1 MFAQDPH
8 LPHDPLAAVTHAAP
22 HDYYRRLAEGPP
34 LRFDAGLDC
43 WVASGT
49 GVKAVLAH
57 PDCRVRPPDQPVPEH
72 LIGTPC
78 GTIFAELVRMNDGA
92 RHAAPKRVLM
102 QLLAGIDLVRL
113 HDETARLARDH
124 LPGSAAE
131 LNELMFDVP
140 LYAVAQMLGF
150 AAADRPQIA
159 CWTRDFVAALSA
171 QADQAVVARAQVA
184 VMGLQDTFSALHPGD
199 RPALRANLIGLL
211 VQTCEATA
219 GLLGNK
225 MLALRE
231 DNPEPVPAIHNTRR
245 YAACDFELGGM
256 AIRQGQMILV
266 LLASAGLGFG
276 HGAHRCPGQAVAQTI
291 VAAIL
296 SSWTSAL
303 QQLTLDW
310 QYRPLP
316 NARIPV
322 FAAGATA

>member
-1 MFAQDPH
+1 MFAHDPH

-22 HDYYRRLAEGPP
+22 HDYYRRLADGPP

-43 WVASGT
+43 WVAAGA
-49 GVKAVLAH
+49 GVKAVLDH
-57 PDCRVRPPDQPVPEH
+57 PDCHVRPFGQPVPLH
-72 LIGTPC
+72 LLGTPC
-78 GTIFAELVRMNDGA
+78 GAIFAELVRMNDGA
-92 RHAAPKRVLM
+92 RHAAPKQVLM
-102 QLLAGIDLVRL
+102 QLLAGIDLARL

-131 LNELMFDVP
+131 LNQLMFDVP

-159 CWTRDFVAALSA
+159 RWTRDFVAAMPV

-184 VMGLQDTFSALHPGD
+184 AMGLQDTFSALHPGA
-199 RPALRANLIGLL
+199 RPALRDNLIGLL

-219 GLLGNK
+219 GLLGNEV
-225 MLALRE
+225 LALRK
-231 DNPEPVPAIHNTRR
+231 DNSEPVLAIHNTRR
-245 YAACDFELGGM
+245 YAACDLELDGM

-296 SSWTSAL
+296 SAWSGAIGRL
-303 QQLTLDW
+303 ALDW
-310 QYRPLP
+310 HYRLSP
-316 NARIPV
+316 NARIPL
-322 FAAGATA
+322 FAAGAAA

>member
-1 MFAQDPH
+1 MFAHDPDR
-8 LPHDPLAAVTHAAP
+8 PHDPLAAVTHATP

-49 GVKAVLAH
+49 GVQAVLAH

-72 LIGTPC
+72 LAGTPC
-78 GTIFAELVRMNDGA
+78 GAIFAELVRLNDGA
-92 RHAAPKRVLM
+92 RHAAPKQVLM
-102 QLLAGIDLVRL
+102 QLLAGIDLARL

-159 CWTRDFVAALSA
+159 RWIRDFVAALPV
-171 QADQAVVARAQVA
+171 QADNAIIARSQLAA
-184 VMGLQDTFSALHPGD
+184 TGLQQAFRALRPGD
-199 RPALRANLIGLL
+199 EAGLRANLIGVL

-219 GLLGNK
+219 GLLGNEV
-225 MLALRE
+225 LALRE
-231 DNPEPVPAIHNTRR
+231 DHPEPAPAIHNTRR
-245 YAACDFELGGM
+245 YAACDFELDGM

-266 LLASAGLGFG
+266 LLATAGLGFG
-276 HGAHRCPGQAVAQTI
+276 HGVHRCPGQAVAQTI

-310 QYRPLP
+310 QYRPSP

-322 FAAGATA
+322 FAAGASA